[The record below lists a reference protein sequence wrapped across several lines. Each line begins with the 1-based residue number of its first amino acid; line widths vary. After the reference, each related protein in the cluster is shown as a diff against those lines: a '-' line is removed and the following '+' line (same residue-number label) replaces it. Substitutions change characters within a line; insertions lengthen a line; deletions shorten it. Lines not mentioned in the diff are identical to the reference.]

1 MHPHESGIS
10 EFFLNTDSSQTGRRL
25 DNGLLFSHRTL
36 DIPKKSA
43 FQLLISREFE
53 CPTTHSRRST
63 AGSKG
68 LPTHANERPPGSVSQ
83 YPSPPL
89 PGVLTICHLGGT
101 SFDRAVVALM
111 GLCDAGAARQAVIQ
125 SPPVPPRWMPMCLCH
140 DVAGSD
146 HPWRNRPFKLGS
158 IRSASAVAQMLDAS
172 STPTGMSVNPAVALR
187 IAATYFL
194 MTAACSNAAASRRR
208 VSVLS

>member
-1 MHPHESGIS
+1 MSPHDSGIS
-10 EFFLNTDSSQTGRRL
+10 EFFLNTDSSQTGPRL

-89 PGVLTICHLGGT
+89 PGVLTICHLGGN
-101 SFDRAVVALM
+101 SFDRVVVILI
-111 GLCDAGAARQAVIQ
+111 GLSDAGVARLSRNPIPTGTQRW
-125 SPPVPPRWMPMCLCH
+125 VPMGLCH

-146 HPWRNRPFKLGS
+146 HPWRNRPFQAW
-158 IRSASAVAQMLDAS
+158 I
-172 STPTGMSVNPAVALR
+172 NPISLR
-187 IAATYFL
+187 
-194 MTAACSNAAASRRR
+194 CGPNAPCIKHLTRR
-208 VSVLS
+208 VGQSGRGAVDCRNIFPDDGGLLERRCTPPR